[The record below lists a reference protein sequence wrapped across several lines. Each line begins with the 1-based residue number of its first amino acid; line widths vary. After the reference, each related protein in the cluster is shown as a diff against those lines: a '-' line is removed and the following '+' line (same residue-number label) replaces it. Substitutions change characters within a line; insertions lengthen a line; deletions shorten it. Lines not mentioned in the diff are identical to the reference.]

1 MIVKSI
7 RQGAVGVGGIKGKEA
22 YTVKTVNIILLLFSL
37 LSQVIFLAHAYV
49 T

>member
-1 MIVKSI
+1 M
-7 RQGAVGVGGIKGKEA
+7 GVGGIKGKEA
-22 YTVKTVNIILLLFSL
+22 YTVQTVNIILLLFSL